1 MLISVLQ
8 TLAELLAGGTSLTS
22 TEQIDFS
29 RPGSRRDE
37 DAGPVLNLYFYDI
50 RESKQVQH
58 SGRQVD
64 RKLSEGRLQSANVK

>member
-8 TLAELLAGGTSLTS
+8 TLAEILAGGTSLTS

-37 DAGPVLNLYFYDI
+37 GSGPLLNLYFYDV

-58 SGRQVD
+58 SGRQVE
-64 RKLSEGRLQSANVK
+64 RKLSEGG